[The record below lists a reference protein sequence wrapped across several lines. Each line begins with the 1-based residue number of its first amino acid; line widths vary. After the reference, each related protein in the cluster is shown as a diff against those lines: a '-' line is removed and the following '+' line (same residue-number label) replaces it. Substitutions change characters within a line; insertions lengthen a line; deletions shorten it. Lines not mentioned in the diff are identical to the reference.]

1 MKEVPGVRSPIE
13 EVTVPPPAPAE
24 AVRERRDAAE
34 HRQQILAAAARRFAE
49 RGVQAVTMEEIARAA
64 GVGKGTLYRRYA
76 HKGLLCLAVMES
88 CWHHF
93 QEDAVAE
100 LARTADCL
108 SPLTR
113 LDLFLGRLV
122 GWIEEHVDW
131 LDVIADAAGEQPGGA
146 CRGPIFQWQHRVISD
161 LLAQAI
167 NQGEVA
173 VEDPVYTADVLLA
186 ALDVNLY
193 AYQRRA
199 RGYTPE
205 QIHRGLGRIV
215 DGLRVHQVP
224 TSLLTNRASW

>member
-1 MKEVPGVRSPIE
+1 MFPLE
-13 EVTVPPPAPAE
+13 EASGPAPAAD

-34 HRQQILAAAARRFAE
+34 HRRRVLEAAAGLFAE
-49 RGVQAVTMEEIARAA
+49 RGVQAVTMDDIARAA

-76 HKGLLCLAVMES
+76 DKGLLCLALMDS

-100 LARTADCL
+100 LARTAGHL
-108 SPLTR
+108 SPLAR
-113 LDLFLGRLV
+113 LALFLGRLV
-122 GWIEEHVDW
+122 DWIEEHVDW
-131 LDVIADAAGEQPGGA
+131 LDVIADAAREQPGGA
-146 CRGPIFQWQHRVISD
+146 CRGPIFQWLHRVVAG
-161 LLAQAI
+161 LLVQA
-167 NQGEVA
+167 NHQGEAA

-205 QIHRGLGRIV
+205 QIHRGLCLIV
-215 DGLRVHQVP
+215 DGLRA
-224 TSLLTNRASW
+224 R

>member
-1 MKEVPGVRSPIE
+1 MKELPGVRSPIE
-13 EVTVPPPAPAE
+13 EVTGPAE
-24 AVRERRDAAE
+24 AAMAVLRERRDAAA
-34 HRQQILAAAARRFAE
+34 HRQQVLAAAACLFAE
-49 RGVQAVTMEEIARAA
+49 RGVQVVTMEEIARAA

-88 CWHHF
+88 CWNHF

-108 SPLTR
+108 SPLAR

-146 CRGPIFQWQHRVISD
+146 CRGPIFQWTHRIISD

-167 NQGEVA
+167 KQGEA
-173 VEDPVYTADVLLA
+173 SVEDPVYTADVLLA

-215 DGLRVHQVP
+215 DGLRV
-224 TSLLTNRASW
+224 RADLFVREGPG